1 MRGRLSSVIRVFLVV
16 LMCLGFSY
24 NVSAHSGIG
33 VIVKDGC
40 GNWYLAIGVW
50 HSGTEV
56 QNAVSSSK
64 TGIYIDMNQN
74 GALAGCCLGGGSE
87 FYTFTDHTSPVVFNT
102 PWSSV
107 TNGSTELVNLENY
120 FNTNIAYNPT
130 VGTTPFSA
138 SVVWAPGCSGRMRL
152 RSWLI
157 LKLPSGLQAGVD
169 YLCQTS
175 NTSVVEKSCTPGDQF
190 SIRYESPIEV
200 TGDDFLCLGDSLE
213 LATSANPS
221 LIWYKDGSVIK
232 GPSPDSLLT
241 VYTGGNYTVKKGGA
255 GCTGEVSDD
264 FRVYSPKSLDLG
276 PNEIICVGDSLLLDA
291 GQGNSFLWS
300 TGAVSRFIHTKE
312 DTVTILRSDTLT
324 CTSRDT
330 IVVVEAS
337 LPTPNLGS
345 DTAICSYS
353 SINLSLPKTY
363 VAYNWNTGE
372 ADPTKELLFPGDQY
386 QGLDSSFIRVQVTDT
401 NNCLG
406 SDSIMVYSHPRPRV
420 KPRRIN
426 NSQCLNINS
435 FDLLDSSEIS
445 FGSIAA
451 YGWYLDNN
459 LISTSKDTM
468 NLTLSVAD
476 TFSYKQS
483 VESGFGCKDTSQPL
497 DIFVRPMPV
506 VQFVTDTATLCERGN
521 VFAIDYQGSISAG
534 TMSKLWSYGDGV
546 TSTTAEDTLKTYAT
560 FGAYPV
566 RLEVISDFDCR
577 DTVEQ
582 TLTVFAQPNAQ
593 FSIDDSLECYRDHE
607 IVAINN
613 STLGQ
618 GAVRTRTWSTAGVD
632 FLNIDTLR
640 QTYASANDYTIQLK
654 IESDKGCFDSLT
666 KAVSIHT
673 MPVAKFATDTATLCE
688 RGNVFD
694 IDYQGS
700 ISAGTMSKLWSY
712 GDGVTSTTAEDTL
725 KTYATFGAY
734 PVRLEVISDFDC
746 RDTVEQTLTVFA
758 QPNAQFSIDDSLEC
772 YRDHEIVAIN
782 NSTLGQG
789 AVRTRTWSTAGVDF
803 LNIDTLRQTY
813 ASANDYTIQ
822 LKIESDQ
829 GCFDSLTKAVSIHT
843 MPVAQILVDTAEKCE
858 ENHLFNFVNTS
869 AISNGTFNHRWAF
882 GDDSTSTLAVPSKKY
897 LDHGVYDLQ
906 YVATSGFGCADSV
919 DILLVVHPQ
928 PRVSFIP
935 SDVELCLRGNVF
947 SFNNTTVMDTGEVA
961 AHSWN
966 VDHVETSTADSFLNY
981 ISPSHGVYRISL
993 IETSTKNCVD
1003 SSSVTIEVYPQNSI
1017 DFNLSDTMECLRGN
1031 LIIVSDNSTIPYSA
1045 ITRKIA
1051 TLGDGSRVGLTN
1063 DTLRHSF
1070 AVAGVYTI
1078 TYFTETEN
1086 TCKDTIQKVIEIK
1099 PHPETRF
1106 IVNQDSQCFNQHI
1119 FEYTNSSSIANGTIA
1134 NTVWNVIDVDTFFNQ
1149 PQLSNLVYASP
1160 GMKSIE
1166 LVTTSDFGCLDSLTK
1181 LVRVYA
1187 SPQNS
1192 IALDR
1197 ADSCLNSNS
1206 FDFNGFSGITEGSV
1220 VAHQWD
1226 LGEGKVAVASNPG
1239 VVSYLLDTTI
1249 QVSYTVTS
1257 DNGCADTAYRTI
1269 TIHSNP
1275 VVDFIINN
1283 DTQCLNGNL
1292 FAMTN
1297 MVTIKN
1303 GSIANCN
1310 WSFDDGFTS
1319 SLTNPMAISY
1329 VTTRG
1334 KQMSFEAVS
1343 NNGCR
1348 DTMLKDVFVNPM
1360 PEAQFAMDEVCLNQ
1374 MTNFDN
1380 LSKVEFGTMTSRW
1393 SFGDGN
1399 TSDQESPNYRYSRA
1413 DSFDVSLI
1421 VRTDRNCF
1429 DTIRMAK
1436 AAVIHPVPLAS
1447 FSHQK
1452 VNSWEKQT
1460 TYLFSNSSIGGEF
1473 LTWEINGIQEGF
1485 DEDLEF
1491 LFQDSGTRK
1500 VSLIASNQYNCSD
1513 TADLALSVFPDL
1525 DYFIPTAFSPNGD
1538 NLNDVYNLAALGY
1551 VDMFSLTIANRWG
1564 EILFKSNDSNI
1575 GWDGTYKGELVQNGS
1590 YVFIVNFRDIGTSR
1604 QVFEDGIVHVVR

>member
-1 MRGRLSSVIRVFLVV
+1 MRRLSSVSRVFLVV
-16 LMCLGFSY
+16 LMCFGFTYSV
-24 NVSAHSGIG
+24 NAHSGIG

-40 GNWYLAIGVW
+40 GNWFLVVGTW
-50 HSGTEV
+50 HVGHEAHNTVNGASGL
-56 QNAVSSSK
+56 
-64 TGIYIDMNQN
+64 YIDINRD
-74 GALAGCCLGGGSE
+74 GALSGCCNGGGSE
-87 FYTFTDHTSPVVFNT
+87 FYTFIDHAVPAVTNT
-102 PWSSV
+102 PWSNL
-107 TNGSTELVNLENY
+107 TNGSSELVNLENY
-120 FNTNIAYNPT
+120 FNTTSTYNPIA
-130 VGTTPFSA
+130 GTTPFSA
-138 SVVWAPGCSGRMRL
+138 SVVWAPGCTRRGL
-152 RSWLI
+152 YSWLI
-157 LKLPSGLQAGVD
+157 IRLPNSLIGGVD

-175 NTSVVEKSCTPGDQF
+175 NTSVVETSCDPGAQF

-200 TGDDFLCLGDSLE
+200 TGDDFLCLGDSVE
-213 LATSANPS
+213 LATSADTS
-221 LIWYKDGSVIK
+221 LIWYKDGSVIQ
-232 GPSPDSLLT
+232 GPSSDSLLT

-255 GCTGEVSDD
+255 GCTGVVSDD
-264 FRVYSPKSLDLG
+264 FRVYSSKSVDLG
-276 PNEIICVGDSLLLDA
+276 PNEIICVGDSLLLDG
-291 GQGNSFLWS
+291 GQGNSFLWG
-300 TGAVSRFIHTKE
+300 TGAVTRFIHTKE

-386 QGLDSSFIRVQVTDT
+386 QGLDSSLISVQVTDT

-406 SDSIMVYSHPRPRV
+406 SDSILVYSYPRPKA

-426 NSQCLNINS
+426 NSQCLTINS

-459 LISTSKDTM
+459 LISTTKDTM
-468 NLTLSVAD
+468 NFRFSVAGN
-476 TFSYKQS
+476 FSYKQS

-506 VQFVTDTATLCERGN
+506 AQFVIDTATLCERGN
-521 VFAIDYQGSISAG
+521 VFDIDYQGSITAG
-534 TMSKLWSYGDGV
+534 TVSKLWSYGDGV

-582 TLTVFAQPNAQ
+582 TLTVYAQPNAQ

-618 GAVRTRTWSTAGVD
+618 GAVQTRTWSTAGVN
-632 FLNIDTLR
+632 F
-640 QTYASANDYTIQLK
+640 
-654 IESDKGCFDSLT
+654 
-666 KAVSIHT
+666 V
-673 MPVAKFATDTATLCE
+673 
-688 RGNVFD
+688 
-694 IDYQGS
+694 
-700 ISAGTMSKLWSY
+700 
-712 GDGVTSTTAEDTL
+712 
-725 KTYATFGAY
+725 
-734 PVRLEVISDFDC
+734 
-746 RDTVEQTLTVFA
+746 
-758 QPNAQFSIDDSLEC
+758 
-772 YRDHEIVAIN
+772 
-782 NSTLGQG
+782 
-789 AVRTRTWSTAGVDF
+789 
-803 LNIDTLRQTY
+803 NIDTLRQTY

-829 GCFDSLTKAVSIHT
+829 GCFDSLAKAVSIHA
-843 MPVAQILVDTAEKCE
+843 MPVAQILVDTTEKCE
-858 ENHLFNFVNTS
+858 DNHLFNFVNMST
-869 AISNGTFNHRWAF
+869 ISNGTFNHRWAF
-882 GDDSTSTLAVPSKKY
+882 GDDSTSTLATPSKKY

-906 YVATSGFGCADSV
+906 YVATSGFGCADSF
-919 DILLVVHPQ
+919 DILLVVHPE
-928 PRVSFIP
+928 PSVSFIP
-935 SDVELCLRGNVF
+935 SDVDLCLKGNVF

-961 AHSWN
+961 SHSWN

-981 ISPSHGVYRISL
+981 TSPSHGVYRISL
-993 IETSTKNCVD
+993 IEKSTKNCID
-1003 SSSVTIEVYPQNSI
+1003 SSSLTIEIYPQNSI
-1017 DFNLSDTMECLRGN
+1017 DFNLSDTLKCLRGN
-1031 LIIVSDNSTIPYSA
+1031 SIIVSDNSTIPYSA
-1045 ITRKIA
+1045 ITSKIA
-1051 TLGDGSRVGLTN
+1051 TLGDGSRVGFTN
-1063 DTLRHSF
+1063 DTLRHTF
-1070 AVAGVYTI
+1070 AAVGVYTI

-1086 TCKDTIQKVIEIK
+1086 TCKDTIQKAIEIK
-1099 PHPETRF
+1099 PHPETKF
-1106 IVNQDSQCFNQHI
+1106 VVNQDSQCFNQHI

-1134 NTVWNVIDVDTFFNQ
+1134 NTVWNVVGVDTFFNQ
-1149 PQLSNLVYASP
+1149 LQLSNLVYTSP
-1160 GMKSIE
+1160 GVKSIE

-1181 LVRVYA
+1181 VARVYA

-1206 FDFNGFSGITEGSV
+1206 FDFNGFSGITEGSI

-1226 LGEGKVAVASNPG
+1226 LGEGKVAIASNPG

-1249 QVSYTVTS
+1249 QVSYIVTS

-1283 DTQCLNGNL
+1283 DTQCLSGNL

-1297 MVTIKN
+1297 MCTIKN

-1310 WSFDDGFTS
+1310 WSFDDGLTS
-1319 SLTNPMAISY
+1319 SVPNPTAISY
-1329 VTTRG
+1329 VTTRA
-1334 KQMSFEAVS
+1334 KQISFEAVS

-1348 DTMLKDVFVNPM
+1348 DIMLKEVFVNPM
-1360 PEAQFAMDEVCLNQ
+1360 PAAEFALDEVCLKQ
-1374 MTNFDN
+1374 MTSFDN
-1380 LSKVEFGTMTSRW
+1380 LSRVEFGTMTSRW
-1393 SFGDGN
+1393 SFGDGT
-1399 TSDQESPNYRYSRA
+1399 TSDQESPNHRYSRA

-1421 VRTDRNCF
+1421 VRTDQNCF
-1429 DTIRMAK
+1429 DTIKMAK
-1436 AAVIHPVPLAS
+1436 VAVIHPVPLAS
-1447 FSHQK
+1447 FNHQK
-1452 VNSWEKQT
+1452 VSSWEKQT

-1473 LTWEINGIQEGF
+1473 LTWEINGVQEGF
-1485 DEDLEF
+1485 DEDLQF

-1500 VSLIASNQYNCSD
+1500 VSLIASNQYDCSD
-1513 TADLALSVFPDL
+1513 TADLVLSVFPDL
-1525 DYFIPTAFSPNGD
+1525 KYNIPTAFSPNGD
-1538 NLNDVYNLAALGY
+1538 NLNDVYNLKGLGY
-1551 VDMFSLTIANRWG
+1551 VDMFSLTITNRWG
-1564 EILFKSNDSNI
+1564 EVLFKSNDSNI
-1575 GWDGTYKGELVQNGS
+1575 GWDGTYKGELVQNGT
-1590 YVFIVNFRDIGTSR
+1590 YVFIVRFRDIGTAR

>member
-56 QNAVSSSK
+56 QNAVSSSN

-386 QGLDSSFIRVQVTDT
+386 QGLDSSLIRVQVTDT

-468 NLTLSVAD
+468 NLTFSVAD

-618 GAVRTRTWSTAGVD
+618 GAVQTRTWSTAGVD

-673 MPVAKFATDTATLCE
+673 MPVA
-688 RGNVFD
+688 
-694 IDYQGS
+694 Q
-700 ISAGTMSKLWSY
+700 IS
-712 GDGVTSTTAEDTL
+712 
-725 KTYATFGAY
+725 
-734 PVRLEVISDFDC
+734 
-746 RDTVEQTLTVFA
+746 
-758 QPNAQFSIDDSLEC
+758 
-772 YRDHEIVAIN
+772 
-782 NSTLGQG
+782 
-789 AVRTRTWSTAGVDF
+789 
-803 LNIDTLRQTY
+803 
-813 ASANDYTIQ
+813 
-822 LKIESDQ
+822 
-829 GCFDSLTKAVSIHT
+829 
-843 MPVAQILVDTAEKCE
+843 VDTTEKCE

-935 SDVELCLRGNVF
+935 SDVELCMKGNVF
-947 SFNNTTVMDTGEVA
+947 SFNNTTVMDTGKVA

-981 ISPSHGVYRISL
+981 ISPSLGVYRISL

-1031 LIIVSDNSTIPYSA
+1031 SIIVSDNSMIPYSA
-1045 ITRKIA
+1045 ITSKIA

-1181 LVRVYA
+1181 VVRVYA

-1239 VVSYLLDTTI
+1239 VISYLLDTTI